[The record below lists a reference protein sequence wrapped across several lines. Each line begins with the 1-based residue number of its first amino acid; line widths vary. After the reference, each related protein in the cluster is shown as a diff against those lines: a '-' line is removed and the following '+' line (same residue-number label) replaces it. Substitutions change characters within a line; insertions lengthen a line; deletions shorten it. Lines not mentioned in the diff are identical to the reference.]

1 MKISAKGRYAISF
14 MLDLAAFNTGE
25 PIPIKDIAKRQDIPE
40 KFLEQIV
47 SDMNRAGY
55 VKSIRG
61 AQGGYMLRYAP
72 KEYSLDMILKLTE
85 KNLVPN
91 ELDRKDLSQDKPGD
105 GVVLR
110 VHDKINHALNQV
122 LKDIT
127 LEDMMELQQ
136 EDWSDYSI

>member
-1 MKISAKGRYAISF
+1 
-14 MLDLAAFNTGE
+14 
-25 PIPIKDIAKRQDIPE
+25 
-40 KFLEQIV
+40 
-47 SDMNRAGY
+47 
-55 VKSIRG
+55 
-61 AQGGYMLRYAP
+61 MLRYAP

-127 LEDMMELQQ
+127 LEDMMEWQQ